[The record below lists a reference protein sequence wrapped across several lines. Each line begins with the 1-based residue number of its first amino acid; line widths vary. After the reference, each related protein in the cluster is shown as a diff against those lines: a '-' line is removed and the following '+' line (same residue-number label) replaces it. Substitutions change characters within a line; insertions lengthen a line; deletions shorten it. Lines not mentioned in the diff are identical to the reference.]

1 MELKNLKKLIQ
12 KSCKPVVLV
21 GSGIKISETEKELY
35 KYGNF
40 FFHFKVFILF

>member
-21 GSGIKISETEKELY
+21 GSGIKISETKKELY
-35 KYGNF
+35 K
-40 FFHFKVFILF
+40 FINKNSIPLVKLF